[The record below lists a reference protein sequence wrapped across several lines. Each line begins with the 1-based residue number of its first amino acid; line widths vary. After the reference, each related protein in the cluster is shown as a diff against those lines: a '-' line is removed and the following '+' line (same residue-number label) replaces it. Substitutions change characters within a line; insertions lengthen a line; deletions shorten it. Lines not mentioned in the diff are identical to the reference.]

1 MTILNEILSD
11 ITNFS
16 LVIFGFSAT
25 LFTVI
30 YSFILNKRE
39 YLKELSD
46 LIKNG
51 NSDPLVSQRKT
62 HTIQYITTMKKLNF
76 QLIISL
82 CLSLFIFSICI
93 FSKYIKFTDVTNKY
107 FVYFILLITIILFL
121 QIINLIYNTIK
132 RYLSETKI

>member
-1 MTILNEILSD
+1 MTNLKDILSD

-62 HTIQYITTMKKLNF
+62 NTIQYITSMKKLNF

-82 CLSLFIFSICI
+82 CLSLFIFLICI
-93 FSKYIKFTDVTNKY
+93 FSKYIKFTELTNRY
-107 FVYFILLITIILFL
+107 IIYFIINNYPLFPNY
-121 QIINLIYNTIK
+121 IFNL
-132 RYLSETKI
+132 

>member
-1 MTILNEILSD
+1 MDILNDILGD
-11 ITNFS
+11 ITNFT

-51 NSDPLVSQRKT
+51 NSDPLVSQRISN
-62 HTIQYITTMKKLNF
+62 TIQYISSMKKLNF
-76 QLIISL
+76 QLIIGL
-82 CLSLFIFSICI
+82 CLSLLIFSICI
-93 FSKYIKFTDVTNKY
+93 LIKYYQFSEKTKEFLI
-107 FVYFILLITIILFL
+107 YFILSLTIILFF
-121 QIINLIYNTIK
+121 QIVYLIYGTIK
-132 RYLSETKI
+132 RYLKETKI